1 MEFYGITSTTKNWFK
16 SYLDKH
22 QKKAKTGNHFSE
34 YRTVDCRVG
43 HGSALLFLIN
53 GNNIYIQEQEVS
65 FNFSLDDIH
74 SSHKK

>member
-1 MEFYGITSTTKNWFK
+1 MEFYGITATTKNWFK

-22 QKKAKTGNHFSE
+22 QKKAGNHFSE
-34 YRTVDCRVG
+34 YRTVNCRVG

-53 GNNIYIQEQEVS
+53 GNNIYIQEQEAS